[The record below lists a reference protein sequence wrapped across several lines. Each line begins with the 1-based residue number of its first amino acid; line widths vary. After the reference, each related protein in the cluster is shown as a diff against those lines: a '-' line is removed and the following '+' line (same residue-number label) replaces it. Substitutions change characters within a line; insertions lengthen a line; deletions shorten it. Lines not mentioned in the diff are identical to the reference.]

1 MSKNGFVDLQV
12 NGYKGINFSS
22 PELTI
27 DQIRQATHELV
38 KAGTIAYCPT
48 LVTDSVEIY
57 KRNLRLFAKARQ
69 DASLAGHILGI
80 HLEGPFI
87 SPLEGARGAHPPK
100 FIRKPDIELMKYLQ
114 DWAGGHIVLLTIA
127 PETEGAVPLIKYAV
141 KNGIRISMGHHLAG
155 DEVMIKAVRAGAK
168 VCTHL
173 GNGLPNMINRHQN
186 PIWWQLACDDIHGM
200 FITDGHH
207 LPSDFIKVALRA
219 KTPARFIVVSDAVYL
234 AGLPPGT
241 YKFAGEK
248 VVLAPSG
255 RISFANT
262 PYLAG
267 SSANMLQCMNHLA
280 SLNLLTEKEL
290 WQVGRENPLRLLGK
304 KTSILSRLSGPSV
317 EFRKNK
323 FTVNR

>member
-1 MSKNGFVDLQV
+1 MIKNGFVDLQI

-27 DQIRQATHELV
+27 DQIRQATHELI

-48 LVTDSVEIY
+48 LVTDSAEIY
-57 KRNLRLFAKARQ
+57 KRNLRLFARAMQERG
-69 DASLAGHILGI
+69 LAEHLLGI

-100 FIRKPDIELMKYLQ
+100 FIRKPDIELLKHLQ
-114 DWAGGHIVLLTIA
+114 DWSEGRVVLLTLA
-127 PETEGAVPLIKYAV
+127 PETEGAMPLIKYAV
-141 KNGIRISMGHHLAG
+141 KNGIIISMGHHLAG

-173 GNGLPNMINRHQN
+173 GNGMPNMINRHQN
-186 PIWWQLACDDIHGM
+186 PLWWQLSCDDISGM

-207 LPSDFIKVALRA
+207 LPADFIKVALRA
-219 KTPARFIVVSDAVYL
+219 KTPARFIVVSDAAYL
-234 AGLPPGT
+234 AGLPPGK
-241 YKFAGEK
+241 YDFAYAK

-255 RISFANT
+255 RIGFANT

-267 SSANMLQCMNHLA
+267 SSANMVQCMNHLA
-280 SLNLLTEKEL
+280 SLNLLTEAEL

-304 KTSILSRLSGPSV
+304 KASILGKLPGPRV
-317 EFRKNK
+317 EFKKNK
-323 FTVNR
+323 FTVKW